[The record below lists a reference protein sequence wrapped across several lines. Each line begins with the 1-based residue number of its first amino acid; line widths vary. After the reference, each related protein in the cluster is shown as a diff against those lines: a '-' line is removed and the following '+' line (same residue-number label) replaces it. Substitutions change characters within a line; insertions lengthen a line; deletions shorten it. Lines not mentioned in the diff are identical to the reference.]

1 MKQNM
6 KDSTNGASKLL
17 GRMASEKKKS
27 MIALGLIAVMVF
39 MWAKVFFKS
48 QPQSAQALFTT
59 EQLKGQTNTKL
70 EILFTELPDVS
81 GRNDVITRDFFD
93 SGGWQGFIDGKGENL
108 VDIEKMNLDS
118 EVSEALAIRIGE
130 KLKLEAIGMGDNP
143 QAFINGKL
151 LSVGDKLLVSD
162 IGIPCECEVVEIE
175 ENRVFVKCGEVQI
188 TLKLTQ
194 ASTIDD

>member
-6 KDSTNGASKLL
+6 KDSTNGANKLL

-27 MIALGLIAVMVF
+27 MMAFGLIAVMVF

-162 IGIPCECEVVEIE
+162 NGIPYECEVVEIE

>member
-162 IGIPCECEVVEIE
+162 NGIPYECEVVEIE
-175 ENRVFVKCGEVQI
+175 ENKVFVRCGEVQI